1 MPTRGT
7 YQFSWRDGNR
17 ARLLIDGV
25 QFFPVM
31 FHAIAQAR
39 RFVALEMYL
48 IESGQVATRMIDTLV
63 AAAQRGVTVSA
74 LLDHYGSLALS
85 EPDRERLRAGGVQL
99 RYFNPLRFAQWRGSF
114 YRDHRKLLVVDGAV
128 AYVGG
133 AGVTDE
139 FDTVRGSIAWRET
152 MAEIRGPV
160 VADWCTL
167 FATSWRTAGGA
178 EFIHDI
184 SAQDAAGPQRARVVR
199 NQARES
205 WEINRSLLN
214 QIRGAQTVV
223 WLATAYFLPPWKLRR
238 ALRAA
243 ARAGVDVRLLLP
255 GPVSD
260 HPGVRH
266 AGRRHYGGLLRHKV
280 RIFEYQQR
288 FMHQKLVICD
298 GWVSIGSSNMD
309 RWGARWNL
317 EANQEIDDRGFAE
330 ETRAVLQADI
340 MQSEEVTYADWCRRS
355 WTRRALEW
363 FWGKVDRLLLR
374 LGR

>member
-31 FHAIAQAR
+31 FHAIARAQ
-39 RFVALEMYL
+39 RFIALEMYL

-139 FDTVRGSIAWRET
+139 FDTVRGSISWRET

-167 FATSWRTAGGA
+167 FAQSWRTAGGA

-184 SAQDAAGPQRARVVR
+184 SAQDAAGTQRARVVR
-199 NQARES
+199 NRARES

-223 WLATAYFLPPWKLRR
+223 WLATAYFVPPWKLRR

-243 ARAGVDVRLLLP
+243 ACAGVDVRLLLP

-288 FMHQKLVICD
+288 FMHQKLVVCD

-330 ETRAVLQADI
+330 ETRAVLQADM

-363 FWGKVDRLLLR
+363 FWGRVDRLLLR